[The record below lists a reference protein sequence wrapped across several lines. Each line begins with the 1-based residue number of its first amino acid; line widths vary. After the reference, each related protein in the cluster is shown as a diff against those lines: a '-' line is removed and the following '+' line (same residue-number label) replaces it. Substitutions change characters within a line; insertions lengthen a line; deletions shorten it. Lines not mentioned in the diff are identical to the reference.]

1 MKEFKMWQTAS
12 SFHDSYEGEHAF
24 LAYGREFYGADKW
37 GNVYTF
43 NVQFCWTENFAKI
56 FLEFVRQ
63 ISN

>member
-1 MKEFKMWQTAS
+1 MTHMRESITEQAYS
-12 SFHDSYEGEHAF
+12 AF
-24 LAYGREFYGADKW
+24 LAYGREFYGADKY
-37 GNVYTF
+37 VYTF

>member
-1 MKEFKMWQTAS
+1 MTHMRESITEQAYS
-12 SFHDSYEGEHAF
+12 AF

-56 FLEFVRQ
+56 FLEFVR
-63 ISN
+63 